1 MQVCKFDS
9 EKVLH
14 TFSLLQPNLAA
25 TCYVKNTTNKI
36 GFGSSGQVFI
46 LQCAS
51 QALIIYVW
59 VKSGQNKTKTKQ
71 NEASGLVGE
80 FIVSM
85 GSRLESQY
93 LESLGTEVSILGC
106 FFANC

>member
-1 MQVCKFDS
+1 M
-9 EKVLH
+9 
-14 TFSLLQPNLAA
+14 
-25 TCYVKNTTNKI
+25 
-36 GFGSSGQVFI
+36 
-46 LQCAS
+46 
-51 QALIIYVW
+51 W

-106 FFANC
+106 FLLIVNDRYVYHSILK